1 MRAARALLDTLAAH
15 GIDRIFGL
23 PGTTEAPLL
32 DALLQGPAIHY
43 VLGLHESAVVAM
55 ADGYARAR
63 GSPAVANLHTTVG
76 TGNALTGLFN
86 ASRDGS
92 PVLALATHK
101 HSQILTRD
109 GFCVGPD
116 LAEWARPVAK
126 WAATG
131 TRPDQVGELVARG
144 LKVAAA
150 EPAGPVLLAYPEDV
164 LASDIAGGRAAG
176 APSPTVVAGRPSD
189 ATVAEVAQ
197 AIFGARR
204 PIIIAGDEVSRTRA
218 WGLLA
223 IVAERCRIPV
233 FQEQGRSAVFW
244 NVPTTSPA
252 YAGVYRP
259 RDPRVAGADLIVAI
273 GPRLSVEFQ
282 PVEIPDIPP
291 GARLIHVHRNPWE
304 LGKLYPAAI
313 ALRAPAAEF
322 LQALSAWLDGHPRD
336 WQPFPPLPPRVR
348 SHETWEIAGR
358 PTVAAVLAA
367 LAGAAPPHP
376 VLVDEAVRSSP
387 TVIDLYP
394 LEPEGYFHSS
404 GGGLGWGVPCAMGI
418 KLAWPER
425 PVVAVVGDGS
435 LYLGIQALWTAAR
448 ERIGVKILVL
458 DNEKYLAVE
467 AGLNTYRG
475 GVHPERGY
483 LGVDLTNP
491 APDPVSLA
499 AGFGVPAQRVEHG
512 DDLRPVLTWAFKQDG
527 PALVDVRVAD
537 DPGR

>member
-1 MRAARALLDTLAAH
+1 MRAASALLDTLAAH

-32 DALLQGPAIHY
+32 DALLHGPAIHY
-43 VLGLHESAVVAM
+43 ILGLHESAVVAM

-63 GSPAVANLHTTVG
+63 GGPAVANLHTTVG

-86 ASRDGS
+86 AFRDGS

-116 LAEWARPVAK
+116 LAEWARPVTK
-126 WAATG
+126 WAVTG
-131 TRPDQVGELVARG
+131 TRPDQVSEQVARG

-150 EPAGPVLLAYPEDV
+150 DPAGPVFLAYPEDV
-164 LASDIAGGRAAG
+164 LASETTGDGAVD
-176 APSPTVVAGRPSD
+176 APSPTVAAGRPPD
-189 ATVAEVAQ
+189 AAVAEVAR
-197 AIFGARR
+197 AIFEAKR
-204 PIIIAGDEVSRTRA
+204 PVIIAGDEVSRTRA

-223 IVAERCRIPV
+223 AVAERCRIPV

-244 NVPTTSPA
+244 NIPTTSPA
-252 YAGVYRP
+252 YAGVYRS
-259 RDPRVAGADLIVAI
+259 RDPRVAGADLILAV
-273 GPRLSVEFQ
+273 GPRLTVEFQ
-282 PVEIPDIPP
+282 PVDRPDVPP
-291 GARLIHVHRNPWE
+291 GARLIHVHRDPWE

-313 ALRAPAAEF
+313 ALRASAAEF
-322 LQALSAWLDGHPRD
+322 LQALSDWLDQHPRD
-336 WQPFPPLPPRVR
+336 WQPFPSLESRVR
-348 SHETWEIAGR
+348 GHEVGEIGGR

-367 LAGAAPPHP
+367 LAEAAPPHP

-404 GGGLGWGVPCAMGI
+404 GGGLGWGIPCAMGI

-435 LYLGIQALWTAAR
+435 LYFGIQALWTAAR

-458 DNEKYLAVE
+458 NNEKYLAVE

-475 GVHPERGY
+475 GIHPEQGY

-491 APDPVSLA
+491 APDPVQIA
-499 AGFGVPAQRVEHG
+499 AGFGVPAQRAEDA
-512 DDLRPVLTWAFKQDG
+512 DDLRRALTWAFNRDG
-527 PALVDVRVAD
+527 PVLVDVRVAD

>member
-1 MRAARALLDTLAAH
+1 MRAASALLNTLAAH
-15 GIDRIFGL
+15 GIDRMFGL

-32 DALLQGPAIHY
+32 DALLHGPAIHY

-63 GSPAVANLHTTVG
+63 GGPAVANLHTTVG

-86 ASRDGS
+86 ALRDGS

-116 LAEWARPVAK
+116 LAEWARPVTK
-126 WAATG
+126 WAMTG
-131 TRPDQVGELVARG
+131 TRPDQVGEQVARG
-144 LKVAAA
+144 LKVATAD
-150 EPAGPVLLAYPEDV
+150 PAGPVFLAYPEDV
-164 LASDIAGGRAAG
+164 LGSEISGDGGVG
-176 APSPTVVAGRPSD
+176 PPSPTLVAARPPD
-189 ATVAEVAQ
+189 AAVAEVAR
-197 AIFGARR
+197 AIFAAKR
-204 PIIIAGDEVSRTRA
+204 PVIIAGDEVSRTRA
-218 WGLLA
+218 WDVLEA
-223 IVAERCRIPV
+223 VAERCRIPV

-244 NVPTTSPA
+244 NISTKSPV
-252 YAGVYRP
+252 YAGVYRSG
-259 RDPRVAGADLIVAI
+259 DPRVAGADLILAL

-282 PVEIPDIPP
+282 PVDHPDVPP
-291 GARLIHVHRNPWE
+291 GARLIHVHRDPWE
-304 LGKLYPAAI
+304 LGKLYPAAM
-313 ALRAPAAEF
+313 ALRASAAEF
-322 LQALSAWLDGHPRD
+322 LHALSGWLDEHPQG
-336 WQPFPPLPPRVR
+336 WKPFPPLERRVR
-348 SHETWEIAGR
+348 GREVWEVAGR

-367 LAGAAPPHP
+367 LAEAAPPHP

-387 TVIDLYP
+387 TVIDLSP

-404 GGGLGWGVPCAMGI
+404 GGGLGWGIPCAMGI
-418 KLAWPER
+418 KLAWPDR

-435 LYLGIQALWTAAR
+435 LYFGIQALWTAAR

-458 DNEKYLAVE
+458 NNEKYLAVE

-475 GVHPERGY
+475 GVHPEQGY
-483 LGVDLTNP
+483 LGVDLTDP
-491 APDPVSLA
+491 APDPGHIA
-499 AGFGVPAQRVEHG
+499 AGFGVPAQRVERG
-512 DDLRPVLTWAFKQDG
+512 DDLRRALTWAFNRDG